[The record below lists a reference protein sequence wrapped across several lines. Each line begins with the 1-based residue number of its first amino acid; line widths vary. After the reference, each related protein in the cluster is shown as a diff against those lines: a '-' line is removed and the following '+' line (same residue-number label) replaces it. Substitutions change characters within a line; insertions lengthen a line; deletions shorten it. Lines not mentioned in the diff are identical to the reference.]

1 MDRDWIASFSIRVRN
16 GACIII
22 LDKKYNIANSS
33 CHFGSYGSIWTSLS
47 PKIYYMD
54 LSWGPYNIFLVTDR
68 SIYCHM
74 SLSAMNYLLCI
85 CSFSVQLIAFT
96 KFKLQVQRDITRDS
110 FSFNWVLTSRIMNIN
125 IAWVSYGSSHI
136 LIDRNNA
143 T

>member
-33 CHFGSYGSIWTSLS
+33 CHFGSYGSIWTSPS

-54 LSWGPYNIFLVTDR
+54 LTGV
-68 SIYCHM
+68 
-74 SLSAMNYLLCI
+74 MNYLLCI

-110 FSFNWVLTSRIMNIN
+110 FSFN
-125 IAWVSYGSSHI
+125 
-136 LIDRNNA
+136 
-143 T
+143 